1 MLPNNSSAIS
11 VSGLGEGTAIIREL
25 HVYGDVE
32 KIGTKV
38 AGKVQ
43 HYGFGKQLMQLAEQI
58 SQKK

>member
-1 MLPNNSSAIS
+1 LPNELSSIA
-11 VSGLGEGTAIIREL
+11 VSGLGEGTSIIREL

-43 HYGFGKQLMQLAEQI
+43 HYGFGKQLMQLAEHI
-58 SQKK
+58 SQEK